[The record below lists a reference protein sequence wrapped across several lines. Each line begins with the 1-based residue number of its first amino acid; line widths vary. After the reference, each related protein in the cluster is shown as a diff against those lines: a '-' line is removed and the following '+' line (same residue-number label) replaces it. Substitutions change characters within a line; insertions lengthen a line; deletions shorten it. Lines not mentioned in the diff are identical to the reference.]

1 MIPSKEDIRTML
13 YVYEIGTTVSASDT
27 ATLSELLLS
36 HPRAEE
42 KIGSGVVGFTVEEG
56 GYGTRCFFVHRTD
69 CTRVDFSYLSCF
81 RKKQP
86 DLFSKAAR
94 KSIEPSVALFRDTLP
109 ASFECPILHIPIMR
123 RTAHIDHA
131 PPNTFRR
138 IVQLFIEEFG
148 VRIENVRYDRTGI
161 GVIFL
166 DTDLADWFRD
176 FHDEHAVL
184 RGISKKANLSLPRP

>member
-1 MIPSKEDIRTML
+1 ML
-13 YVYEIGTTVSASDT
+13 YAYDLGVPLSARDT
-27 ATLSELLLS
+27 AIVSELLLN
-36 HPRAEE
+36 HPRAGE
-42 KIGSGVVGFTVEEG
+42 KIGGGVSGFTVEEG

-69 CTRVDFSYLSCF
+69 GTRADFSYLSCF

-94 KSIEPSVALFRDTLP
+94 RSIEPSIALFRDTLP
-109 ASFECPILHIPIMR
+109 TAFECPILCIPLTR

-148 VRIENVRYDRTGI
+148 VRTENVRYDRTGI
-161 GVIFL
+161 GVAFL

-176 FHDEHAVL
+176 FHDDHAVL
-184 RGISKKANLSLPRP
+184 RGISKEANLSLPKV